1 MDDSVIDYPSDTE
14 SSLSRSS
21 SLIQFESLERQL
33 QNDSFSS
40 SSPLLPVLVDQ
51 DFERFIPLAQL
62 QLQHQNLTPVT
73 VSIKTKVLLPT
84 PYSLLATASSL
95 DGCSVVSPT
104 TDKHHPRLIANH
116 GATSKSTLSTFFS
129 PATFVKDRGP
139 VHRDKPSTFER
150 IRGKSSQ
157 EELSEDSGYCGD
169 HSQSIGSAEGGGDIS
184 SKQSACSDELDCTS
198 LQAERVAEDEE
209 DSDRG
214 LKIAANFASRERHL
228 PTSTGAED
236 HQPQQVGMADCGG
249 LTCIDDCD
257 GVEEEEPRAINTR
270 ENKRTQHRKRNIP
283 FGVQKKNLGGCQ
295 RMIPTS
301 RSLPNIFLNQTTC
314 DEAADNCNGT
324 SSSAPVTPKGD
335 HLVDSDDFKVNSFP
349 EGLNYLL
356 SGGVCGSYSDEDIV
370 SGDSGD
376 ECSRDFEECQEY
388 GYYFLHHDHQEE
400 DFLHRDTDIFG
411 GTIASKNLDL
421 NQFVVPS
428 NRFDQSPVLQQ
439 QSRAGVLSASYSN
452 LTSLDYSEG
461 TTPTRLLFS
470 KMDLKRGGGG
480 SVPRPTIANPEITLL
495 DEISFNF
502 DKNLSIINDR
512 CGTFEPLIEDKDGEE
527 EEMAEAAMVI
537 GILNIKKPPKPPPRR
552 FNRTGDSLENLK
564 VPSTSKS
571 CSNASSRESL
581 TFDRDPTNLVTC
593 YAASLERCNFAT
605 MDQPILNHRSS
616 TASLQIGGL
625 VSGSDVDLGGT
636 SAAIPKETRH
646 DKEMVV
652 STPNLSMRVGREL
665 QVFSGNMSAD
675 CKSKT
680 VGSILNSRNSLKEVS
695 FHPIVSEISW
705 RHEEI
710 EPDSLS
716 EDSLNGD
723 EEDECQENRGSDSD
737 VESDGGKY
745 RDEEDYFGL
754 KKNENFKDLDLAS
767 TVQKCKSTPV
777 LSGTPSVDFG
787 QRQIITIKKTIIL
800 TPVSYGYRQL
810 SCLSAIFFVLSLCL
824 YLDISCSCL

>member
-62 QLQHQNLTPVT
+62 QLQHQNLNPVT

-84 PYSLLATASSL
+84 PYSLLAATASSSL
-95 DGCSVVSPT
+95 DGCSVVSP

-129 PATFVKDRGP
+129 PATFVKDRAP
-139 VHRDKPSTFER
+139 LHRDKPSTFER
-150 IRGKSSQ
+150 TRGKSSQ

-209 DSDRG
+209 DAGGR
-214 LKIAANFASRERHL
+214 LKIATDYESRERHL
-228 PTSTGAED
+228 PTSTGAGD
-236 HQPQQVGMADCGG
+236 HEPQQVGMADCGG
-249 LTCIDDCD
+249 LTCIDDCAD
-257 GVEEEEPRAINTR
+257 EEVESRAINTR

-283 FGVQKKNLGGCQ
+283 FGIQKKNLGGCQ

-314 DEAADNCNGT
+314 DEAADNCNSI
-324 SSSAPVTPKGD
+324 SSSAPATHKGD

-356 SGGVCGSYSDEDIV
+356 SGVCGSYSDEDVV
-370 SGDSGD
+370 SGESEG
-376 ECSRDFEECQEY
+376 EGSRDFEECPEY

-421 NQFVVPS
+421 NQFVVPAAH
-428 NRFDQSPVLQQ
+428 VLQQ

-452 LTSLDYSEG
+452 LTSLDYSA
-461 TTPTRLLFS
+461 TPTRLLFS
-470 KMDLKRGGGG
+470 KMDLKRTGGGG

-495 DEISFNF
+495 DEVSFNF

-512 CGTFEPLIEDKDGEE
+512 CGNFEPLIEDKDGEE

-552 FNRTGDSLENLK
+552 YNRTGDSLENLK

-593 YAASLERCNFAT
+593 YAASLERCNFPT
-605 MDQPILNHRSS
+605 MDQPILHHRS
-616 TASLQIGGL
+616 TASLQVGGL
-625 VSGSDVDLGGT
+625 VSGSDVDLGDA
-636 SAAIPKETRH
+636 SVAIAKETRH
-646 DKEMVV
+646 EKEMVV

-665 QVFSGNMSAD
+665 QVFNGNMSAD
-675 CKSKT
+675 CKSRT

-710 EPDSLS
+710 ETDSLS

-723 EEDECQENRGSDSD
+723 PEDECQENRGSDSD
-737 VESDGGKY
+737 VESDGGQY

-767 TVQKCKSTPV
+767 ASTVQKCKSTPV
-777 LSGTPSVDFG
+777 LSGTCVTPSVDYG

-800 TPVSYGYRQL
+800 TPVS
-810 SCLSAIFFVLSLCL
+810 
-824 YLDISCSCL
+824 